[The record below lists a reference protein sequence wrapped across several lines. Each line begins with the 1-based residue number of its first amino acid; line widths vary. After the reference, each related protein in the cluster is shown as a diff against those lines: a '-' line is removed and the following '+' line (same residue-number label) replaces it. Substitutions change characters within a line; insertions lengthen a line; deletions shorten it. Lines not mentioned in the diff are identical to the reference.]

1 MTLNFTDGGFFR
13 NGRKAEAQE
22 RLGVAVDVFAC
33 MRACGGVETRWW
45 SWRLWCSS
53 LLVRRQSPIRVL

>member
-22 RLGVAVDVFAC
+22 RLGVAVDVFVW
-33 MRACGGVETRWW
+33 RRRDQVVVVE
-45 SWRLWCSS
+45 
-53 LLVRRQSPIRVL
+53 VVV